1 MSFKIVSD
9 SSSNLL
15 CYDAIPYA
23 TVPLKIVVGDKEYVD
38 DANLDV
44 AGMVADLKKFK
55 GKSGSSCPNVQ
66 EWLEAFEGADN
77 IIALTISKELS
88 GSYSAA
94 VHAAEEYMTE
104 NPGKQVWVLDSVAAG
119 PEMGMLIERIT
130 ALVNEGCA
138 MEELKA
144 KVTEYHKHLH
154 TLFCLESLTNL
165 ARNGRVSPAVAT
177 IAGVLGIRVV
187 GDVTWGKITDQ
198 AKPRGQKKA
207 TEKLVQMMIDRGMI
221 DGATVRIAHCFGEDN
236 ANLLKTKVLEKF
248 PNCKVI
254 IEPTTA
260 LCSFYAE
267 AGGLMIG
274 IEAGIHPA
282 KYPA

>member
-1 MSFKIVSD
+1 MNIKIVSD

-15 CYDAIPYA
+15 QFSGIDYA
-23 TVPLKIVVGDKEYVD
+23 TVPLKIVAGEKEYVD
-38 DANLDV
+38 NAQLDV

-66 EWLEAFEGADN
+66 EWLDAFEGADH
-77 IIALTISKELS
+77 IIALTISAKLS
-88 GSYSAA
+88 GSYNSATN
-94 VHAAEEYMTE
+94 AAEEYMAE

-119 PEMGMLIERIT
+119 PEMALLIDRIA
-130 ALVNEGCA
+130 ALINEGKTL
-138 MEELKA
+138 EEIKEPL
-144 KVTEYHKHLH
+144 TEYHKHLH

-165 ARNGRVSPAVAT
+165 ARNGRVNPAVAT

-187 GDVTWGKITDQ
+187 GDVTWGQITDQ

-207 TEKLVQMMIDRGMI
+207 MEKLVQMMQERGME
-221 DGATVRIAHCFGEDN
+221 DGATVRIAHCQGEEN
-236 ANLLKTKVLEKF
+236 ANALKAKVLEKY
-248 PNCKVI
+248 PNCRFI

-267 AGGLMIG
+267 AGGLMIT
-274 IEAGIHPA
+274 IEAGIHPT
-282 KYPA
+282 KYPV

>member
-1 MSFKIVSD
+1 MNFKIVSD

-15 CYDAIPYA
+15 QFSGADYA
-23 TVPLKIVVGDKEYVD
+23 TVPLKIVAGEQEYVD
-38 DANLDV
+38 NAQLDV

-55 GKSGSSCPNVQ
+55 GKSGSSCPNMQ
-66 EWLEAFEGADN
+66 EWLDAFEGADN
-77 IIALTISKELS
+77 VIALTISQKLS
-88 GSYSAA
+88 GSYAAA
-94 VHAAEEYMTE
+94 VNAAEEYMAE
-104 NPGKQVWVLDSVAAG
+104 NPGKQVWVLDSMTAG
-119 PEMGMLIERIT
+119 PEMVMLIERI
-130 ALVNEGCA
+130 ASLIQEGKTL
-138 MEELKA
+138 EEIKEQ
-144 KVTEYHKHLH
+144 VTEYHKHLH

-187 GDVTWGKITDQ
+187 GDVTWGQITDQ

-207 TEKLVQMMIDRGMI
+207 TEKLVQMMEERGI
-221 DGATVRIAHCFGEDN
+221 YDGATVRIAHCFGEEN
-236 ANLLKTKVLEKF
+236 ANLLKAKVLEKY
-248 PNCKVI
+248 PNCKVV

-274 IEAGIHPA
+274 IEAGIHPS
-282 KYPA
+282 KYSD

>member
-1 MSFKIVSD
+1 MNFKIVSD

-15 CYDAIPYA
+15 RFDSVNYT
-23 TVPLKIVVGDKEYVD
+23 TVPLKIVAGEKEYVD
-38 DANLDV
+38 DASLDV

-66 EWLEAFEGADN
+66 EWLDAFEGADN

-88 GSYSAA
+88 GSFSAA
-94 VHAAEEYMTE
+94 QHAADEYVAE

-119 PEMGMLIERIT
+119 PEMCMLIERIT
-130 ALVNEGCA
+130 ALVKGGCT
-138 MEELKA
+138 MEQLREQ
-144 KVTEYHKHLH
+144 VTEYHKHLH

-207 TEKLVQMMIDRGMI
+207 TEKLVQMMIDRGI
-221 DGATVRIAHCFGEDN
+221 EDGSTVRIAHCFGEEN
-236 ANLLKTKVLEKF
+236 ANLLKAKVLEKF

-274 IEAGIHPA
+274 IEAGIHPT
-282 KYPA
+282 KY

>member
-1 MSFKIVSD
+1 MGFKIVSD

-15 CYDAIPYA
+15 RFDGADYA
-23 TVPLKIVVGDKEYVD
+23 TVPLKIVAGENEYID
-38 DANLDV
+38 NTALDL

-66 EWLEAFEGADN
+66 EWLDAFEGADS

-94 VHAAEEYMTE
+94 CNAAEEYMSEHPGTE
-104 NPGKQVWVLDSVAAG
+104 VWVLDSVAAG
-119 PEMGMLIERIT
+119 PEMVMLIERIA
-130 ALVNEGCA
+130 ALINAGCTMSA
-138 MEELKA
+138 IKEQ
-144 KVTEYHKHLH
+144 VTEYHKHLH

-187 GDVTWGKITDQ
+187 GDVTWGQITDQ
-198 AKPRGQKKA
+198 AKPRGQRKA
-207 TEKLVQMMIDRGMI
+207 TEKLVQMMEERGI
-221 DGATVRIAHCFGEDN
+221 YDGATVRIAHCFGEEN
-236 ANLLKTKVLEKF
+236 ANALKAKVLEKY
-248 PNCKVI
+248 PNCQVVI
-254 IEPTTA
+254 EHTTA

-274 IEAGIHPA
+274 IEAGVHPT
-282 KYPA
+282 KYHD

>member
-1 MSFKIVSD
+1 MSFRIVAD
-9 SSSNLL
+9 SSCNILSMEDPN
-15 CYDAIPYA
+15 YT
-23 TVPLKIVVGDKEYVD
+23 TVPLKIVAEKEYVD
-38 DANLDV
+38 DINLDV
-44 AGMVADLKKFK
+44 AGMIEDLKVYK

-66 EWLEAFEGADN
+66 EWLDAYEGADN

-94 VHAAEEYMTE
+94 KNAAEEYMSE
-104 NPGKQVWVLDSVAAG
+104 NPGKQVWVLDSVSAG
-119 PEMGMLIERIT
+119 PEMAMLIEKMAQLINQGLSMDEVRQQ
-130 ALVNEGCA
+130 
-138 MEELKA
+138 
-144 KVTEYHKHLH
+144 VTEYHKNLH

-187 GDVTWGKITDQ
+187 GDVTWGQITDQ
-198 AKPRGQKKA
+198 AKPRGQRKA
-207 TEKLVQMMIDRGMI
+207 TEALVKMMTERGLA
-221 DGATVRIAHCFGEDN
+221 DGNTVRIAHCLGEAN
-236 ANLLKTKVLEKF
+236 AQLLKDKVLEQY
-248 PNCKVI
+248 PNCKVV

-274 IEAGIHPA
+274 IEGGVHPA
-282 KYPA
+282 KY

>member
-9 SSSNLL
+9 SSSNVLQ
-15 CYDAIPYA
+15 YA
-23 TVPLKIVVGDKEYVD
+23 GANYTTVPLKIVAGENEYVD
-38 DANLDV
+38 NAQLDV

-88 GSYSAA
+88 GSYNAA
-94 VHAAEEYMTE
+94 LNAAEEFMNE
-104 NPGKQVWVLDSVAAG
+104 NPGKQIWVMDTMTAG
-119 PEMGMLIERIT
+119 PEMGMLIDRMVSLIDQ
-130 ALVNEGCA
+130 GCT
-138 MEELKA
+138 MDELKEQI
-144 KVTEYHKHLH
+144 TEYHKHLH

-187 GDVTWGKITDQ
+187 GDVTWGKITDH

-207 TEKLVQMMIDRGMI
+207 TEKLLQLMEERGI
-221 DGATVRIAHCFGEDN
+221 YDGALIRIAHCFGLEN
-236 ANLLKTKVLEKF
+236 AELLKSKVLEKY
-248 PNCKVI
+248 PNCQVR
-254 IEPTTA
+254 IETTTA

-274 IEAGIHPA
+274 IEGGLHNA
-282 KYPA
+282 KY

>member
-1 MSFKIVSD
+1 MNIKIVSD

-15 CYDAIPYA
+15 RYDRVSYA
-23 TVPLKIVVGDKEYVD
+23 TVPLKIVAGDREYVD
-38 DANLDV
+38 NAALDV

-66 EWLEAFEGADN
+66 EWLDAFEGADQ
-77 IIALTISKELS
+77 IIAMTISKELS

-94 VHAAEEYMTE
+94 VNAAEEYME
-104 NPGKQVWVLDSVAAG
+104 NHPGSQVWVLDTKAAG
-119 PEMGMLIERIT
+119 PEMCMLIERMA
-130 ALVNEGCA
+130 ALIQEGCGL
-138 MEELKA
+138 EEIQE
-144 KVTEYHKHLH
+144 KVTAYHKNLH

-187 GDVTWGKITDQ
+187 GDVTWGQITDK
-198 AKPRGQKKA
+198 AKPRGQRKA
-207 TEKLVQMMIDRGMI
+207 TEALVKMMAERGMK
-221 DGATVRIAHCFGEDN
+221 DGATVRIAHCFGEEN
-236 ANLLKTKVLEKF
+236 ALALKNKVLEHY
-248 PNCKVI
+248 PACNVV

-260 LCSFYAE
+260 LCSYYAE

-274 IEAGIHPA
+274 IEAGAHPA
-282 KYPA
+282 KY

>member
-1 MSFKIVSD
+1 MNIKIVSD

-15 CYDAIPYA
+15 QFSGIDYA
-23 TVPLKIVVGDKEYVD
+23 TVPLKIVAGEKEYVD
-38 DANLDV
+38 NAQLDV

-66 EWLEAFEGADN
+66 EWLDAFEGADN
-77 IIALTISKELS
+77 IIALTISAKLS
-88 GSYSAA
+88 GSYNSATN
-94 VHAAEEYMTE
+94 AAEEYMAE

-119 PEMGMLIERIT
+119 PEMALLIERIA
-130 ALVNEGCA
+130 ALINEGKTL
-138 MEELKA
+138 EEIKKPL
-144 KVTEYHKHLH
+144 TEYHKHLH

-165 ARNGRVSPAVAT
+165 ARNGRVNPAVAT
-177 IAGVLGIRVV
+177 IAGVLGIHVV
-187 GDVTWGKITDQ
+187 GDVTWGQITDQ

-207 TEKLVQMMIDRGMI
+207 MEKLVQMMTDRGMK
-221 DGATVRIAHCFGEDN
+221 DGATVRIAHCQGEEN
-236 ANLLKTKVLEKF
+236 ANALKAKVLEKY
-248 PNCKVI
+248 PNCRFI

-267 AGGLMIG
+267 AGGLMIT
-274 IEAGIHPA
+274 IEAGIHPT

>member
-1 MSFKIVSD
+1 MNIKIVSD

-15 CYDAIPYA
+15 QFGGIDYA
-23 TVPLKIVVGDKEYVD
+23 TVPLKIVAGEKEYVD
-38 DANLDV
+38 NAQLDV

-66 EWLEAFEGADN
+66 EWLDAFDGAET
-77 IIALTISKELS
+77 IIALTISQKLS
-88 GSYSAA
+88 GSYNAA
-94 VHAAEEYMTE
+94 VNAAEEYMAE
-104 NPGKQVWVLDSVAAG
+104 HPGSEVWVLDSVAAG
-119 PEMGMLIERIT
+119 PEMAMLIERMA
-130 ALVNEGCA
+130 ALIHEGKTLEQIKEA
-138 MEELKA
+138 
-144 KVTEYHKHLH
+144 VTEYHKHLH

-187 GDVTWGKITDQ
+187 GDVTWGQITDQ

-207 TEKLVQMMIDRGMI
+207 MEKLVKMMEERGI
-221 DGATVRIAHCFGEDN
+221 YDGTTVRIAHCLGEEN
-236 ANLLKTKVLEKF
+236 ANALKAKVLEKY
-248 PNCKVI
+248 PNCRFV

-267 AGGLMIG
+267 AGGLMIT
-274 IEAGIHPA
+274 IEAGLHPT

>member
-1 MSFKIVSD
+1 MNFKIVSD

-15 CYDAIPYA
+15 QFSGADYA
-23 TVPLKIVVGDKEYVD
+23 TVPLKIVAGEQEYVD
-38 DANLDV
+38 NAQLDV

-55 GKSGSSCPNVQ
+55 GKSGSSCPNMQ
-66 EWLEAFEGADN
+66 EWLDAFEGADN
-77 IIALTISKELS
+77 VIALTISQKLS
-88 GSYSAA
+88 GSYAAA
-94 VHAAEEYMTE
+94 VNAAEEYMAE
-104 NPGKQVWVLDSVAAG
+104 NPGKQVWVLDSMTAG
-119 PEMGMLIERIT
+119 PEMVMLIERI
-130 ALVNEGCA
+130 ASLIQEGKTL
-138 MEELKA
+138 EEIKEQ
-144 KVTEYHKHLH
+144 VTEYHKHLH

-187 GDVTWGKITDQ
+187 GDVTWGQITDQ

-207 TEKLVQMMIDRGMI
+207 TEKLVQMMEDRGI
-221 DGATVRIAHCFGEDN
+221 YDGATVRIAHCFGEEN
-236 ANLLKTKVLEKF
+236 ANLLKAKVLEKY
-248 PNCKVI
+248 PNCKVV

-274 IEAGIHPA
+274 IEAGVHPT
-282 KYPA
+282 KYSK